1 MIEIVGVGEGK
12 EFEAATHLRSQ
23 ILAVWPDL
31 SQHPDDHIKI
41 FVGLKLYGQAIED
54 IDIFVVGHFSKPRTF
69 AIEYKFYPREGNPF
83 IPRQASVRNFAL
95 VIEAKSH
102 DATGVRFDDKVASV
116 RYGRG
121 GGRAVWEC
129 VTEKNRQ
136 QMFAL
141 KKYLA
146 RSGVNQLYLQDL
158 IFFSGLRET
167 DLPKRPH
174 NCFGI
179 DASFERVLNILGQV
193 SAPVN
198 NDRRVTI
205 SFGPDEVFEA
215 ILSPHSPLLQ
225 TLEPTPLDRRRMD
238 RIVKAA
244 LPDEWLDDL
253 TKKQIVIRGRGGVG
267 KTVILL
273 QMAYR
278 AYDQRQMRSLVLTYN
293 KALVADMR
301 RTMALL
307 GVPRQI
313 EKGGISIETVHGFIG
328 RLMLGLG
335 IIQDY
340 DDFLEMYEDHKDT
353 LLDYIRSNAVSQDDI
368 DHLID
373 HAPDDFL
380 WDAVFVDEGQDWPS
394 NEIEILRSVYSP
406 ERVIVADG
414 VDQYVRTSVADWSA
428 GLAQDQLRA
437 RRLRRCLRMKA
448 NLAYFV
454 ADCADALGLENWDLE
469 PNSNANGGRVIIIEG
484 DLARQTE
491 IFDQLRD
498 EAAKLGNYPV
508 DLLACVPPSLVYR
521 DNDSTYSVP
530 GRTLSQHGT
539 NVWDAS
545 SSDVREY
552 YPTDRDALRLVQYDS
567 CRGLEGWT
575 VINYAFDDFY
585 KYKYQQWL
593 AAPQDLGG
601 LFDTPEDLAAAFAA
615 QWVMIPLT
623 RAMDTLVIN
632 VGKDTSPLKEVLL
645 QVQKRRS
652 DFVEW
657 VKI

>member
-1 MIEIVGVGEGK
+1 MIEIVGAGEGK
-12 EFEAATHLRSQ
+12 EFEAATHLRRQ

-54 IDIFVVGHFSKPRTF
+54 IDLFVVGHFSEPRFF
-69 AIEYKFYPREGNPF
+69 AVEYKFYPREGDPF
-83 IPRQASVRNFAL
+83 IPRQAAVRNFAL
-95 VIEAKSH
+95 VIETKSH

-121 GGRAVWEC
+121 GRGAWEC

-141 KKYLA
+141 KAYLA
-146 RSGVNQLYLQDL
+146 RSGVTRLYLQDL
-158 IFFSGLRET
+158 IFFSGLRES

-179 DASFERVLNILGQV
+179 DAGFERVLNILGQI
-193 SAPVN
+193 SAPAN
-198 NDRRVTI
+198 NNRRVTI
-205 SFGPDEVFEA
+205 SFGSDEVLAA

-253 TKKQIVIRGRGGVG
+253 TRKQIVIRGRGGVG

-278 AYDQRQMRSLVLTYN
+278 AYDQSQMRSLVLTYN

-328 RLMLGLG
+328 RLMRGLG
-335 IIQDY
+335 IIQGY
-340 DDFLEMYEDHKDT
+340 DDFLEKYDDHKNT
-353 LLDYIRSNAVSQDDI
+353 LLDYIRSKAVSQADLDRLVE
-368 DHLID
+368 HE
-373 HAPDDFL
+373 PDDFL

-394 NEIEILRSVYSP
+394 NEIEILRAVYSP
-406 ERVIVADG
+406 ERIIVADG
-414 VDQYVRTSVADWSA
+414 VDQYVRTSVADWSS
-428 GLAQDQLRA
+428 GLAQERLRP

-454 ADCADALGLENWDLE
+454 ADCAEALGLQNWDLE
-469 PNSNANGGRVIIIEG
+469 PNPDANGGRVIIVEG
-484 DLARQTE
+484 DLARQAA
-491 IFDQLRD
+491 IFDQVRD

-508 DLLACVPPSLVYR
+508 DLLACVPPSLVCH
-521 DNDSTYSVP
+521 DENGTYSVP
-530 GRTLSQHGT
+530 GRALRQHGVT
-539 NVWDAS
+539 VWDAS
-545 SSDVREY
+545 SVDVRDY

-585 KYKYQQWL
+585 EYKYQQWL
-593 AAPQDLGG
+593 AAPRDVGG
-601 LFDTPEDLAAAFAA
+601 LFDTPEELAAAFAA
-615 QWVMIPLT
+615 QWAMIPLT

-632 VGKDTSPLKEVLL
+632 VSKEASRMKDILRL
-645 QVQKRRS
+645 VQQRRS

-657 VKI
+657 LRI